1 MFFMA
6 GRMTGTELKS
16 LRSCLGLTQAKLA
29 EAVGVVPNTLA
40 RWERGEI
47 GVPGWAVERLHVACR
62 SGSSGSAV
70 TRPRGVVL
78 DPHHGAIL
86 SALDASLDPLVFE
99 ACATELLRR
108 DWPGLVAVRGGQDD
122 GYDGAVAD
130 SVRSEP
136 FPLVV
141 TTAKDLK
148 GNLRRSL
155 GRARRKWATVD
166 RALFATS
173 RRVTP
178 SMRRKLEVEAREMGV
193 TLRQV
198 YDQDEFANR
207 LYREPVWCKK
217 LLGVTG
223 RPRAL
228 SPFPVTRRPV
238 LGDRILGRE
247 RETRWLRERRGDCLL
262 VGAPGS
268 GKTFLLRALVLQGQA
283 LFQVATDREQVAN
296 DLRELRPAAVIIDDA
311 HVVDP
316 DEIARFL
323 QIRQEVGSDVR
334 IIAASW
340 PGTAPAVRDAL
351 RIPSAEVL
359 HLDLIDADTMIEII
373 KSVGL
378 AEPDELLRVIRRQAD
393 GRPGLAATLAHLCLA
408 GDVRRAASG
417 EALVDQLAPQLG
429 RMLDVEDA
437 TRFLA
442 PFALGGDAGVRLE
455 PVAERLRRPIDAVGS
470 GLARLAEA
478 GIVLERPNRAVSVE
492 PPPMRWMLVRRAFF
506 DGAGSLQLM
515 PFLSIVENREDA
527 IRTLIGARS
536 RGASVPELE
545 EVLERS
551 ESSRLWSEYASLG
564 PREARHVIER
574 CPARLLDIAGDV
586 LEHVPETVIPETVI
600 PLLLGMVRAA
610 DAPPPEPPL
619 LLVVVPAADAPWP
632 EPPLTR
638 DPLDILKTWTT
649 QLPSDRDEWFHRR
662 STLLRAADRWCRD
675 GGDAIVAL
683 RAACIALRPES
694 RYATTDPGRGR
705 TVRLH
710 FDTLSRR
717 RVEQLAELWPT
728 ARNLVRQSGDATDA
742 PWRDLLGLVSDWA
755 RYPVDWGRE
764 IPDET
769 RSEIKRFT
777 KRMLLDLAHVSRRH
791 PGLQHVLK
799 AAGEGAGLNVD
810 RDPDFEA
817 LRQRLDPD
825 FEALHR
831 RLEPDEEV
839 KMMDS
844 GPPDG
849 IVEDWERRS
858 PEETARALARI
869 ESEGNLAGISY
880 PRWSPQLCKRLAERV
895 SDPAAVSRM
904 FIKHELPA
912 DLVRPFVLRAARSNA
927 PRWPELVRG
936 CLDDRRL
943 RELAIYAAV
952 THAAPPP
959 ELLSHALAAAGDFSQ
974 SVHTWCLRDD
984 VPPDALLQMFRST
997 DVRVA
1002 AAAAIGHWCG
1012 CTVQLARDGAR
1023 TRCSSCGSEVA
1034 AEAVICWMCGS
1045 ILNVEEYKK
1054 HTFANGG
1061 IPARRLHDA
1070 WREAILRAPADEM
1083 GISHD
1088 GYWLGEILSN
1098 IPRLAEDWLVTKF
1111 GRRGHGTESWRLQEI
1126 AVKIVSALDS
1136 GQRARVLA
1144 VLRSDC
1150 RAEKLVRSLVGDD
1163 VDLYRGLL
1171 ENSDLVEYHLAP
1183 LADKPCGAW
1192 RKKAL
1197 VALDRGY
1204 SVDDVTGATLGR
1216 SGVWSGPPSAMWA
1229 DWRQAFE
1236 TLLDDADP
1244 RIKKIGRRGAD
1255 MAGEWERRELESE
1268 RRQAI
1273 RGL

>member
-1 MFFMA
+1 MYTVFVDSEL
-6 GRMTGTELKS
+6 TGAALKS
-16 LRSCLGLTQAKLA
+16 LRARLGLTQAALA

-47 GVPGWAVERLHVACR
+47 GIPGWAVERLHAASR

-99 ACATELLRR
+99 ACAAELLRR

-130 SVRSEP
+130 GARREP

-155 GRARRKWATVD
+155 DRARRKWATVD

-178 SMRRKLEVEAREMGV
+178 SMRRKLEAEARAMDV
-193 TLRQV
+193 TLLQIC
-198 YDQDEFANR
+198 DQDLFAHR
-207 LYREPVWCKK
+207 LYHEPVWCKK

-223 RPRAL
+223 QPRAL

-283 LFQVATDREQVAN
+283 LFRVATDREQVAN
-296 DLRELRPAAVIIDDA
+296 DLRELGPAAVIVDDA
-311 HVVDP
+311 HVDP

-323 QIRQEVGSDVR
+323 QIRQEVGADVR

-340 PGTAPAVRDAL
+340 PGTAPTVRDSL
-351 RIPSAEVL
+351 QIPSTEVL

-378 AEPDELLRVIRRQAD
+378 AGPDELLRVIRRQAD

-506 DGAGSLQLM
+506 DGAGSLPPA

-536 RGASVPELE
+536 RGASAPELE
-545 EVLERS
+545 DLLERS

-564 PREARHVIER
+564 PREARYVIER
-574 CPARLLDIAGDV
+574 RLARLPDVAGEV
-586 LEHVPETVIPETVI
+586 LEHAPETAI

-610 DAPPPEPPL
+610 DAP
-619 LLVVVPAADAPWP
+619 WP
-632 EPPLTR
+632 ESLLSE
-638 DPLDILKTWTT
+638 DPLDVLTRWAT
-649 QLPSDRDEWFHRR
+649 QLPAGRDEWFHRR
-662 STLLRAADRWCRD
+662 STLLRAADRWRRD

-683 RAACIALRPES
+683 RAACIALRPECK
-694 RYATTDPGRGR
+694 YGTTDPGRGR
-705 TVRLH
+705 TITIH
-710 FDTLSRR
+710 FDTLG
-717 RVEQLAELWPT
+717 RVQVERLADLWPT
-728 ARNLVRQSGDATDA
+728 ARNLVRQLGDVTDA
-742 PWRDLLGLVSDWA
+742 PWRDLLSLVSGWA
-755 RYPVDWGRE
+755 HYRGRRVSS
-764 IPDET
+764 ET
-769 RSEIKRFT
+769 QGAVKKFT
-777 KRMLLDLAHVSRRH
+777 KRMSQDLADASRRH
-791 PGLQHVLK
+791 PGLQHALK
-799 AAGEGAGLNVD
+799 AAGEGSGLHVD
-810 RDPDFEA
+810 VI
-817 LRQRLDPD
+817 LDPD
-825 FEALHR
+825 FEVLHQ
-831 RLEPDEEV
+831 RLGPDEERNML
-839 KMMDS
+839 KS

-849 IVEDWERRS
+849 IVEDWKRRS

-869 ESEGNLAGISY
+869 ESEANLAGIGY
-880 PRWSPQLCKRLAERV
+880 PRWSPHLCARLAERV
-895 SDPAAVSRM
+895 SDPAAVART
-904 FIKHELPA
+904 FIEHGLPA
-912 DLVRPFVLRAARSNA
+912 DLVEPFVLGAARSNA

-936 CLDDRRL
+936 CLDDIRL
-943 RELAIYAAV
+943 RGLAIHAAV

-959 ELLSHALAAAGDFSQ
+959 ELLSRALDAAGDFSQ
-974 SVHTWCLRDD
+974 SIYTWCLQDD
-984 VPPDALLQMFRST
+984 VPPVTLLQMFRST
-997 DVRVA
+997 DGRTA
-1002 AAAAIGHWCG
+1002 TAAAIGHWRSIDRN
-1012 CTVQLARDGAR
+1012 TTAPK
-1023 TRCSSCGSEVA
+1023 TRCPSCDGQVA
-1034 AEAVICWMCGS
+1034 TDDVICWTCGR
-1045 ILNVEEYKK
+1045 ILNVGEYRK
-1054 HTFANGG
+1054 HTFADETV
-1061 IPARRLHDA
+1061 PKHRLHDA
-1070 WREAILRAPADEM
+1070 WRQAILHAPANETELSDKF
-1083 GISHD
+1083 
-1088 GYWLGEILSN
+1088 WLHEILSKS
-1098 IPRLAEDWLVTKF
+1098 PRLAEDWMTTRF
-1111 GRRGHGTESWRLQEI
+1111 GRNGHGAESGNVEDV
-1126 AVKIVSALDS
+1126 ATKVVPVLDT
-1136 GQRARVLA
+1136 GQRARILTA
-1144 VLRSDC
+1144 LRSDC
-1150 RAEKLVRSLVGDD
+1150 HADELVKSLVDD
-1163 VDLYRGLL
+1163 DIGLYRRLLDERGLAT
-1171 ENSDLVEYHLAP
+1171 YHLAP
-1183 LADKPCGAW
+1183 LAGKPCEAW

-1197 VALDRGY
+1197 AALDRGY
-1204 SVDDVTGATLGR
+1204 SIDDVTRATLPGR
-1216 SGVWSGPPSAMWA
+1216 SWFWSGPMSEMWA
-1229 DWRQAFE
+1229 GWRQAFE
-1236 TLLDDADP
+1236 TLLGDAHP
-1244 RIKKIGRRGAD
+1244 RIADIGRLGAD
-1255 MAGEWERRELESE
+1255 EAGERERRELEIE
-1268 RRQAI
+1268 RHEAI